1 MNKNHF
7 QPSLPLSLPTLRGK
21 IGDWLYYVTLM
32 PFIQVAQRV
41 RLPEEIDA
49 YNEETK
55 LGDWIQRELDENRT
69 KQIVNYLNKQ
79 PQRFFNSLILGI
91 YGGKPAW
98 QELDVSTVSQSN
110 ANLTEETLDYLG
122 KTFGILTLS
131 GEERIFAIDGQHR
144 AIGIRK
150 TVEEGEDLNEEEV
163 PVIFVAHGTDEI
175 GKVRTRRLFSTL
187 NRYAKPVN
195 KTEQIALSEDDNS
208 AILARMVVEK
218 YSKFFGK
225 ILWNKTR
232 VISPNN
238 TTEFSNIWVLYD
250 GIQTLLTNK
259 TVFGINV
266 NGFNA
271 FRFSNQRISDD
282 ELEKQYVLLI
292 DLFEKLIDGIPS
304 LKKFFDT
311 GYVNRQDRS
320 TSLLFRPIGQN
331 ILFAVLKVARENNMT
346 NEALS
351 FFNKDNFNL
360 INPIWEQIFWDSET
374 STLSTEKAKQRY
386 AVLLILEAIGV
397 QVKRTSKDLEVYNN
411 YNILPNQLLL

>member
-1 MNKNHF
+1 MNKSHF
-7 QPSLPLSLPTLRGK
+7 QPSPPLSLPTLRGK

-69 KQIVNYLNKQ
+69 RQIVNYLNEQ

-122 KTFGILTLS
+122 RTFGILTLS

-144 AIGIRK
+144 AMGIRK

-163 PVIFVAHGTDEI
+163 PIIFVAHGTQDI

-218 YSKFFGK
+218 YSRFFGK

-266 NGFNA
+266 NGFNT
-271 FRFSNQRISDD
+271 FRFSNQRISDS
-282 ELEKQYVLLI
+282 ELEKQYGILI
-292 DLFEKLIDGIPS
+292 DLFEKLINEIPS
-304 LKKFFDT
+304 LNIFFET
-311 GYVNRQDRS
+311 GYVNRQERS
-320 TSLLFRPIGQN
+320 ASLLFRPIGQN
-331 ILFAVLKVARENNMT
+331 ILFAVLKVARERNME
-346 NEALS
+346 NEAFQ
-351 FFNKDNFNL
+351 FFIRDNFNL
-360 INPIWEQIFWDSET
+360 ANSIWEQIFWDSET
-374 STLSTEKAKQRY
+374 GTLSTEKAKQRY
-386 AVLLILEAIGV
+386 AFLLILEAIGI
-397 QVKRTSKDLEVYNN
+397 QVNRTAKDLEVYNN
-411 YNILPNQLLL
+411 FNISPSQLLN